1 MMTDPIADMLARIK
15 NALGAHKTEVEI
27 PYSNLKFRLAT
38 ILAEEGYIAGVSKD
52 DTVSNKPLLRV
63 TLKYTENVATI
74 KSLRRVSTPGR
85 RVYAPAGELP
95 YVYDNL
101 GIAVI
106 STSKGLMTNK
116 KARSQK
122 LGGEV
127 LCEIF

>member
-1 MMTDPIADMLARIK
+1 MTDPIADMLARIK
-15 NALGAHKTEVEI
+15 NGLGAHKTEVMV
-27 PYSNLKFRLAT
+27 PHSNLKFRLAT
-38 ILAEEGYIAGVSKD
+38 ILVEEGYISGVEKD
-52 DTVSNKPLLRV
+52 ETVANKPELRL
-63 TLKYTENVATI
+63 TLKYAGTVAII
-74 KSLRRVSTPGR
+74 KSIRRISTPGR
-85 RVYAPAGELP
+85 RVYAPAGNLP

-127 LCEIF
+127 ICEIF

>member
-38 ILAEEGYIAGVSKD
+38 ILAEEGYVASVEKD
-52 DTVSNKPLLRV
+52 ETVANKPVLRV
-63 TLKYTENVATI
+63 KLKYTGNVATI
-74 KSLRRVSTPGR
+74 KSLRRVSSPGR
-85 RVYAPAGELP
+85 RVYVPAGELP

-127 LCEIF
+127 MCEIF